1 MELHH
6 VHESLQ
12 LHDSD
17 IAGSDFSNVNAVK
30 TSFDNVNLQMSTFAD
45 ANLAQTTFDNVNLS
59 NASITDAN
67 IAGMRIDGVL
77 VSDLIA
83 AYQRDRH

>member
-1 MELHH
+1 
-6 VHESLQ
+6 
-12 LHDSD
+12 
-17 IAGSDFSNVNAVK
+17 VK